1 MPSRTRSVTIDAA
14 ARVAQASW
22 PHTASQEKTMSHPAV
37 SATVASSVNS
47 RSSAKGM
54 TAPYRIP

>member
-1 MPSRTRSVTIDAA
+1 
-14 ARVAQASW
+14 
-22 PHTASQEKTMSHPAV
+22 MSHPEV